1 MSEGIYKSPKKSPY
15 SCEIYDS
22 EFEREFMEELEK
34 DPKVKKW
41 TKNHGIR
48 IPYVNIG
55 SKVAHYNPDFI
66 VEYEDG
72 TQELIEI
79 KGKNNLTE
87 IIKRKQKA
95 AKEWCEKRNI
105 KYRLITL

>member
-1 MSEGIYKSPKKSPY
+1 MSDGVYKEPKKSPY
-15 SCEIYDS
+15 SCEIYAS
-22 EFEREFMEELEK
+22 EFERQFMVELEK
-34 DPKVKKW
+34 DPKIKKW
-41 TKNHGIR
+41 TKNHSIR
-48 IPYVNIG
+48 IPYINID

-66 VEYEDG
+66 VEYVDG

-87 IIKRKQKA
+87 ITKRKQKA
-95 AKEWCEKRNI
+95 ANEWCEKRDI

>member
-1 MSEGIYKSPKKSPY
+1 MSDGIYKAPKKSPY

-22 EFEREFMEELEK
+22 DFERQFMDELER

-41 TKNHGIR
+41 TKNHGIS
-48 IPYVNIG
+48 IPYGNID

-66 VEYEDG
+66 VEYVDES
-72 TQELIEI
+72 QELIEI
-79 KGKNNLTE
+79 KGKNMLTE
-87 IIKRKQKA
+87 ITKRKQKA
-95 AKEWCEKRNI
+95 AKEWCEKRGI

>member
-1 MSEGIYKSPKKSPY
+1 MYQNPKKSAF
-15 SCEIYDS
+15 SCESYASD
-22 EFEREFMEELEK
+22 FEKDFMIELEAE
-34 DPKVKKW
+34 PKVKKW
-41 TKNHGIR
+41 TKNHSIR
-48 IPYVNIG
+48 IPYVNID

-66 VEYEDG
+66 VEYTDG

-87 IIKRKQKA
+87 ITKRKQKA
-95 AKEWCEKRNI
+95 AKEWCEKRDI

>member
-1 MSEGIYKSPKKSPY
+1 MSDGVYKAPKKSPY
-15 SCEIYDS
+15 SCEIYNS
-22 EFEREFMEELEK
+22 EFERQFMDELEK

-41 TKNHGIR
+41 TKNHGIN
-48 IPYVNIG
+48 IPYINID

-66 VEYEDG
+66 VEYGDG

-79 KGKNNLTE
+79 KGKNMLTE
-87 IIKRKQKA
+87 ITKRKQKA
-95 AKEWCEKRNI
+95 AKEWCEKRDI

>member
-1 MSEGIYKSPKKSPY
+1 MSDGIYKAPKKSPY

-22 EFEREFMEELEK
+22 DFERQFMDELER

-41 TKNHGIR
+41 TKNHGIS
-48 IPYVNIG
+48 IPYGNID

-66 VEYEDG
+66 AEYVDES
-72 TQELIEI
+72 QELIEI
-79 KGKNNLTE
+79 KGKNMLTE
-87 IIKRKQKA
+87 ITKRKQKA

-105 KYRLITL
+105 KYRLITV